1 MTEAHMADLSLLG
14 GARAATPAS
23 AVASS
28 GQKLVGSNFDSF
40 LKMLTTQMTNQNP
53 MSPMSTQEFTAQLVQ
68 FSQVEQL
75 MNMSRSVE
83 RGVTVQESTNLLQAA
98 SLAGQTVSVRSEML
112 EVVGGASSFDIDVP
126 AGMSGLRASLL
137 DASGAVLARSDLPA
151 GTGHRTVSLSPR
163 FPSGAP
169 LPDGSYRIQVVGRGA
184 NGIDVPVATTSNVRV
199 SSVERAAD
207 GVKLRTTTG
216 SVALQDVVAIR

>member
-1 MTEAHMADLSLLG
+1 MADLSLIG
-14 GARAATPAS
+14 GAKAATPAS

-83 RGVTVQESTNLLQAA
+83 RGVAVQESTNLLQAA
-98 SLAGQTVSVRSEML
+98 SLAGQTVSVRSDMV
-112 EVVGGASSFDIDVP
+112 EVVGGSSSFDMDVP
-126 AGMSGLRASLL
+126 QGMTGLRAALL
-137 DASGAVLARSDLPA
+137 DASGAVIARSNLPA
-151 GTGHRTVSLSPR
+151 GTGRREVSLAPR

-184 NGIDVPVATTSNVRV
+184 NGIDVAVPTTANVRV
-199 SSVERAAD
+199 SSVERGTD

-216 SVALQDVVAIR
+216 SVSLQDVVAVR

>member
-1 MTEAHMADLSLLG
+1 MADLSLLG

-28 GQKLVGSNFDSF
+28 GQKLVGSNFDTF

-98 SLAGQTVSVRSEML
+98 SLAGQTVSVRSE
-112 EVVGGASSFDIDVP
+112 
-126 AGMSGLRASLL
+126 
-137 DASGAVLARSDLPA
+137 
-151 GTGHRTVSLSPR
+151 TV
-163 FPSGAP
+163 
-169 LPDGSYRIQVVGRGA
+169 
-184 NGIDVPVATTSNVRV
+184 
-199 SSVERAAD
+199 
-207 GVKLRTTTG
+207 
-216 SVALQDVVAIR
+216 